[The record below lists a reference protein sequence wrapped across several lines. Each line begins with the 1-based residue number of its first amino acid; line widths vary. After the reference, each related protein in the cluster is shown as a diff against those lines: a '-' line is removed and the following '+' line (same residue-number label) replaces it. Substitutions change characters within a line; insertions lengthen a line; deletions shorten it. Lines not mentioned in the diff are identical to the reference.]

1 MIDKIINK
9 IGVFFDILD
18 KIWHKPKT
26 EKTLGSIIV
35 ITYLIDLLLIFF
47 NRHGLFSKSISLYI
61 HSNYF
66 DAIGVAFNLLLFFE
80 VISLIV
86 TLPNSFS
93 DSLVKQFEIL
103 SIILLRHAFDEI
115 KNIES
120 VINWDTI
127 TPNIYHMGFNAMGA
141 LIIFGGILLIKK
153 MQKHRDVTRNKRDK
167 LRFIRIKKTIALSLI
182 LIFAYFFINDS
193 ILLFSKEITFNFFK
207 RFYSVL
213 ILADILMVLIS
224 LRYSQSYI
232 VLFRNSGFALA
243 TVLLRIALSAPNYIN
258 IALGILSIIFT
269 IAIIFI
275 YSNYKIE
282 ALKKD

>member
-9 IGVFFDILD
+9 IVAFFDILD
-18 KIWHKPKT
+18 KIWHKTKT

-61 HSNYF
+61 HGNYF

-86 TLPNSFS
+86 TLPKSFS

-127 TPNIYHMGFNAMGA
+127 IQNIYHMGSNAMGA

-153 MQKHRDVTRNKRDK
+153 MQKHRDVTRNKRNK